1 MSLPNNTNNKTQM
14 KRSTPSA
21 QIVCIFFNLFVCIIA
36 SHVSNA
42 QDLAPEQ
49 NKFTVIKAKG
59 LIDVRNGRLIE
70 QAVIHIL
77 NGKIERAGSNLEI
90 PVGATV
96 INLSDKYLLPGL
108 IDAHTHLCHEYQY
121 ELEKVPGANIVV
133 ETAVIDNA
141 TRALIGVRNARD
153 MINSG
158 YTTVRDLGNSGVNA
172 DIALRDAIN
181 KNWIPGP
188 RVFASTRA
196 ISPIGGQ
203 FTRMPDDV
211 RRELV
216 QREYVEISGVEEAR
230 RAVKE
235 AIYDGADCIKI
246 IVNNDRMCLNQEEL
260 NAIVEEAHKANL
272 KVAAHATNGDGPSLM
287 AIKAGVNSIEHGY
300 TLSSD
305 VLKLMAAQGVY
316 LVPTDRT
323 GVERYQQRIK
333 RALAANVKIAF
344 GSDMY
349 FLDAQRN
356 RGQVTVSTYR
366 SYIEAG
372 MNNIQILQSAT
383 MNPGIL
389 IAGEGKV
396 GLLEKGYFADIIA
409 LDKNPLTNI
418 EAIENV
424 VFVMKEGKVIF
435 VDRSTNYSK

>member
-1 MSLPNNTNNKTQM
+1 M

>member
-1 MSLPNNTNNKTQM
+1 M
-14 KRSTPSA
+14 KRLTLPA
-21 QIVCIFFNLFVCIIA
+21 QVVRVFFTLLVCVIA

-42 QDLAPEQ
+42 QVPAPEQ
-49 NKFTVIKAKG
+49 NRLTVIKAKG
-59 LIDVRNGRLIE
+59 LIDVRNGKLIE

-77 NGKIERAGSNLEI
+77 NGKIEKVGSNLEI
-90 PVGATV
+90 PADATV
-96 INLSDKYLLPGL
+96 INLTDKYLLPGL

-133 ETAVIDNA
+133 ETAIIDNA
-141 TRALIGVRNARD
+141 TRALIGARNARD

-216 QREYVEISGVEEAR
+216 PKEYVEISGVEEAR
-230 RAVKE
+230 RAVKK

-305 VLKLMAAQGVY
+305 VLKLMAAQGIY

-356 RGQVTVSTYR
+356 RGQVTASTYR
-366 SYIEAG
+366 SYIAAG
-372 MNNIQILQSAT
+372 MNNVQILQSAT

-389 IAGEGKV
+389 TAGEGKV

-424 VFVMKEGKVIF
+424 VFVMKEGKVISMERQ
-435 VDRSTNYSK
+435 VNNSK